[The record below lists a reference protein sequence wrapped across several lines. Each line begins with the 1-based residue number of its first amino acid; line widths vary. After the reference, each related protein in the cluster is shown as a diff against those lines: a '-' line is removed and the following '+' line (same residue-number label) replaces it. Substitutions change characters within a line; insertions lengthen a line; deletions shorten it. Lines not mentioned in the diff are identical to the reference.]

1 MGKVGKE
8 LVDLLKKRL
17 GLFDLLLQFLFVG
30 LPFRHDYAD
39 EDQEG
44 GGNTDW

>member
-1 MGKVGKE
+1 MGKGGKE
-8 LVDLLKKRL
+8 LADLLKKGL
-17 GLFDLLLQFLFVG
+17 GLFNLLLQFLFVG